1 LKTQIKILE
10 NINTD
15 ETKLKQIIVNLIT
28 NALKFTDRG
37 FVALAI
43 LLKKKG
49 CLEFKVEDSGM
60 GISENYLKVILR
72 GSEG

>member
-1 LKTQIKILE
+1 LKTKKILE

-37 FVALAI
+37 LLLLAI
-43 LLKKKG
+43 LLKKKD
-49 CLEFKVEDSGM
+49 V
-60 GISENYLKVILR
+60 
-72 GSEG
+72 

>member
-1 LKTQIKILE
+1 LL
-10 NINTD
+10 
-15 ETKLKQIIVNLIT
+15 
-28 NALKFTDRG
+28 
-37 FVALAI
+37 LAI
-43 LLKKKG
+43 LLIRKG

>member
-10 NINTD
+10 NIND

-43 LLKKKG
+43 LLIKKKD
-49 CLEFKVEDSGM
+49 V
-60 GISENYLKVILR
+60 
-72 GSEG
+72 